1 METVTSHDGTTIA
14 FDRTGQGPAVIL
26 VGGALTHRAID
37 PLNGPLA
44 ELLAADF
51 TVYRYDRRGRGDSG
65 DTQPYA
71 VEREVEDLEALLAHA
86 GGTAYA
92 YGVSSGAVLVL
103 HAARRLP
110 GLTKLALYEPP
121 FVVDGSHLPRG
132 DDYIARTEQAVAT
145 GRPGAAIEEFMTWVG
160 IPPEELPSMRELPF
174 WPAMEA
180 VAHTLAYDYRVMGD
194 TQLGR
199 PLDAGRWAAVTA
211 PTLVADGE
219 KTEPF
224 LHAGANAIARILP
237 SSTRRTLP
245 GQDHGVAA
253 DAIAP
258 VLREFF
264 KGGDDA

>member
-26 VGGALTHRAID
+26 VGGAMSQRAMD

-65 DTQPYA
+65 DTPPYA
-71 VEREVEDLEALLAHA
+71 VEREVEDIEALLAHA

-92 YGVSSGAVLVL
+92 YGISSGAVLAL

-110 GLTKLALYEPP
+110 GLTRLALYEPP
-121 FVVDGSHLPRG
+121 FVVDSSHIPRG
-132 DDYIARTEQAVAT
+132 DDYIARTEQAVAA
-145 GRPGAAIEEFMTWVG
+145 GRPGEAVEEFMTWVG
-160 IPPEELPSMRELPF
+160 VPPEALPSMRDEPF

-194 TQLGR
+194 TQQGK
-199 PLDAGRWAAVTA
+199 PLDAGRWAAVTV

-219 KTEPF
+219 QTEPF
-224 LHAGANAIARILP
+224 LHAGADAIARILP
-237 SSTRRTLP
+237 HATRRSLP
-245 GQDHGVAA
+245 DQHHAVAP

-264 KGGDDA
+264 QGGDDA